1 MTNIG
6 DQTFEHYTIDLFRK
20 WGIGSKDKNNGVM
33 IFDLE
38 GRRSRIEVGYGLE
51 GALSDGKQA
60 EFKMTI
66 WSRILK
72 KMILTRVSDRDSMR
86 CW

>member
-33 IFDLE
+33 IFWISKAE
-38 GRRSRIEVGYGLE
+38 GPGSKWDTGLKAPCPTE
-51 GALSDGKQA
+51 NRQNSK
-60 EFKMTI
+60 
-66 WSRILK
+66 
-72 KMILTRVSDRDSMR
+72 
-86 CW
+86 